1 MLERLEKP
9 KNKKK
14 GKRLGRGYSSGKGL
28 TAGRGTKGQRALSG
42 GGKPVW
48 FEGGQ
53 MPLTRRIPKRG
64 FHNINKVEYEIVNL
78 FKLEEKFE
86 PNEEVT
92 PETLRKKGLVKRNL
106 PVKILGMGD
115 LKKSLNVKVHAISA
129 KAKEKIES
137 AGGKIEL
144 INRG

>member
-1 MLERLEKP
+1 M
-9 KNKKK
+9 
-14 GKRLGRGYSSGKGL
+14 
-28 TAGRGTKGQRALSG
+28 
-42 GGKPVW
+42 
-48 FEGGQ
+48 
-53 MPLTRRIPKRG
+53 
-64 FHNINKVEYEIVNL
+64 
-78 FKLEEKFE
+78 
-86 PNEEVT
+86 
-92 PETLRKKGLVKRNL
+92 RKKGLVKRNL